1 MRDNAQCKARYSADG
16 PNLRLQLDESS
27 ACAASA
33 PPFTPGEP
41 IGVGG
46 EISTLAVTRPD
57 GFGFNEQGQ
66 LILRTNRGLLTLCR
80 KGDPPPFG
88 S

>member
-1 MRDNAQCKARYSADG
+1 MS
-16 PNLRLQLDESS
+16 LQLDDST
-27 ACAASA
+27 ACADNA
-33 PPFTPGEP
+33 PPFRPGEP
-41 IGVGG
+41 VGVGG

-57 GFGFNEQGQ
+57 GFAFNEQGQ
-66 LILRTNRGLLTLCR
+66 LILRTNRGLLTMCR